1 MKQIIVVGDNSSTNL
16 GDPILTQSAYY
27 IVRQV
32 AEGKDY
38 EVSIF
43 DIAGRKKQPHK
54 VPVTAAPI
62 NINAVKRISE
72 LKAAIGTLLD
82 DVKTLIKWWV
92 MDQWLFINRLKPV
105 SSGVKFV
112 IAGGALISS
121 SLFYALRLNV
131 IVKIAK
137 QHNGQVIFNAVGIE
151 KTIRNHGLA
160 KYVVRHYLKQ
170 PQVVSFSTRD
180 HVEDIPY
187 LTNRKEFNVQLPD
200 SGLLAAEAFG
210 IKHQESDVIGL
221 SVISYQAYQA
231 VMFNDERARNFTPND
246 LLSFWE
252 GILRGFIAKGQKFK
266 MLTNGG
272 PKDYDMALRLCERMN
287 LDTAQYLLPLAT
299 EPKQLVEQLSQF
311 KVVIAHRLH
320 ALIVS
325 TSLGIPVIPV
335 VWSDKV
341 VAFAKMIGNPHA
353 QWPSPDNTISEI
365 VNTVTFDNIILSQ
378 LKLRIYD
385 YIKKAIS

>member
-112 IAGGALISS
+112 IAGGALISPHCS
-121 SLFYALRLNV
+121 THFDSMLLLKSLSNTM
-131 IVKIAK
+131 VK
-137 QHNGQVIFNAVGIE
+137 
-151 KTIRNHGLA
+151 
-160 KYVVRHYLKQ
+160 
-170 PQVVSFSTRD
+170 SFS
-180 HVEDIPY
+180 
-187 LTNRKEFNVQLPD
+187 
-200 SGLLAAEAFG
+200 
-210 IKHQESDVIGL
+210 
-221 SVISYQAYQA
+221 
-231 VMFNDERARNFTPND
+231 
-246 LLSFWE
+246 
-252 GILRGFIAKGQKFK
+252 
-266 MLTNGG
+266 ML
-272 PKDYDMALRLCERMN
+272 
-287 LDTAQYLLPLAT
+287 
-299 EPKQLVEQLSQF
+299 
-311 KVVIAHRLH
+311 
-320 ALIVS
+320 
-325 TSLGIPVIPV
+325 
-335 VWSDKV
+335 
-341 VAFAKMIGNPHA
+341 
-353 QWPSPDNTISEI
+353 
-365 VNTVTFDNIILSQ
+365 
-378 LKLRIYD
+378 
-385 YIKKAIS
+385 

>member
-1 MKQIIVVGDNSSTNL
+1 M
-16 GDPILTQSAYY
+16 
-27 IVRQV
+27 

>member
-187 LTNRKEFNVQLPD
+187 LTNRKEYNVQLPD

-231 VMFNDERARNFTPND
+231 VMFNDERARNF
-246 LLSFWE
+246 
-252 GILRGFIAKGQKFK
+252 
-266 MLTNGG
+266 
-272 PKDYDMALRLCERMN
+272 PKRE
-287 LDTAQYLLPLAT
+287 
-299 EPKQLVEQLSQF
+299 
-311 KVVIAHRLH
+311 
-320 ALIVS
+320 
-325 TSLGIPVIPV
+325 
-335 VWSDKV
+335 
-341 VAFAKMIGNPHA
+341 
-353 QWPSPDNTISEI
+353 
-365 VNTVTFDNIILSQ
+365 
-378 LKLRIYD
+378 
-385 YIKKAIS
+385 

>member
-72 LKAAIGTLLD
+72 LKAAIGILLD

-325 TSLGIPVIPV
+325 TSLGIPVIQV